1 MTPRPWAALVGF
13 IAIAGLV
20 VGCSSQ
26 EATQTEST
34 DRQAGAF
41 YEDIRVCLTSATDE
55 PKVSYRW
62 GADVQDHGFR
72 DIEGQSF
79 SIFPTST
86 PQCGYMDAAL
96 GIPKLPV
103 TISIDGINQG
113 YWFRSTSQCFNYI
126 LPGETV
132 SHCLPTNQAQS
143 IPIGETNK
151 IQVTVTASDTKESS
165 GRWNGYTFNVR
176 IDGTGT

>member
-1 MTPRPWAALVGF
+1 MRNRPITVL
-13 IAIAGLV
+13 AGLMAITGLIA
-20 VGCSSQ
+20 GCSSD
-26 EATQTEST
+26 ESTQTEAT
-34 DRQAGAF
+34 DREAGAF
-41 YEDIRVCLTSATDE
+41 YNDIRVCLTSATDE

-62 GADVQDHGFR
+62 GAGVQDDGFR
-72 DIEGQSF
+72 NIEGQSF
-79 SIFPTST
+79 NIFPDSD

-103 TISIDGINQG
+103 TVSIDGVDQG

-132 SHCLPTNQAQS
+132 SHCLPTNQPEI
-143 IPIGETNK
+143 IPIGATNK

-165 GRWNGYTFNVR
+165 GKWNGFTFNVQ
-176 IDGTGT
+176 IDGTDA